1 MTSLSKAAGTLA
13 ATRRGVE
20 KHSISS
26 LSSAFLT
33 RANNTTQEKSSSF
46 SSDSNSNDGT
56 TTATTNTGSG
66 DGDDH
71 FGVWQPNQTTVIFQR
86 MEETCPDVMKTYARC
101 VIDKQNGGALVQGAC
116 DESFQAVMNCFRS
129 VR

>member
-20 KHSISS
+20 KHSIPS
-26 LSSAFLT
+26 LSNAFIA
-33 RANNTTQEKSSSF
+33 RANNNTTQKKTSSF
-46 SSDSNSNDGT
+46 SSDSNSKDAT
-56 TTATTNTGSG
+56 TTTGG

-71 FGVWQPNQTTVIFQR
+71 FGVWQPNQTTVILQR